1 MRQSQQ
7 LVIIIIIELKEAAAA
22 STGGG
27 HTDPDATCRE
37 SAESF
42 LVMSVEMGPRD
53 PCPRG
58 SGTLR
63 YCNPDSRCALFQR
76 RLRHEYLRLISDN

>member
-53 PCPRG
+53 PCPQG

-76 RLRHEYLRLISDN
+76 RL